1 MRDDGGIISVAEMR
15 AIDAGAAAA
24 GVPTARLMAN
34 AGAAVAEAVMARFPA
49 APVAVLCGPGNNGG
63 DGWEA
68 ACLLRA
74 AGWPVRVFS
83 AVPRETLAGD
93 AAAAA
98 LGWDG
103 EVSTLSQT
111 PDDAALY
118 IDALFGAGL
127 TRALDGDAARLAKN
141 LPRERVIAVD
151 VPSGVDGDSGRVIG
165 DAAFQ
170 AKLTVTFVR
179 KKPAHVLQPGRWR
192 CGEIIVADIG
202 VPESVVQARQT
213 RLWEND
219 PSHWVVPWP
228 SAESHKHQRGSVIV
242 ASGPRARTGAARL
255 AARAALRAGAGLSTV
270 LSPSDALAENA
281 AQLTAVMLKEAACD
295 ADYADAAR
303 TAQCVVIGPA
313 FGLEDAHRTRLI
325 VAIDAPSRAPLVL
338 DADAL
343 TLLAPLTRKLDARDV
358 LTPHVGEFKRLFPG
372 LLETT
377 PSRIEA
383 AREAARRAGC
393 VVLLKGP
400 DTVVAA
406 PDGRAVVNTR
416 GTPFLATAG
425 SGDVLA
431 GVIAGLIGQGMVSFE
446 AAAAGAW
453 IHGRAGELFGPG
465 LISEDL
471 TEILPRVLSELA
483 EQTGAG
489 ALSR

>member
-1 MRDDGGIISVAEMR
+1 
-15 AIDAGAAAA
+15 
-24 GVPTARLMAN
+24 
-34 AGAAVAEAVMARFPA
+34 
-49 APVAVLCGPGNNGG
+49 
-63 DGWEA
+63 
-68 ACLLRA
+68 
-74 AGWPVRVFS
+74 
-83 AVPRETLAGD
+83 
-93 AAAAA
+93 
-98 LGWDG
+98 
-103 EVSTLSQT
+103 
-111 PDDAALY
+111 
-118 IDALFGAGL
+118 
-127 TRALDGDAARLAKN
+127 
-141 LPRERVIAVD
+141 
-151 VPSGVDGDSGRVIG
+151 
-165 DAAFQ
+165 
-170 AKLTVTFVR
+170 
-179 KKPAHVLQPGRWR
+179 
-192 CGEIIVADIG
+192 
-202 VPESVVQARQT
+202 
-213 RLWEND
+213 
-219 PSHWVVPWP
+219 
-228 SAESHKHQRGSVIV
+228 
-242 ASGPRARTGAARL
+242 
-255 AARAALRAGAGLSTV
+255 
-270 LSPSDALAENA
+270 
-281 AQLTAVMLKEAACD
+281 
-295 ADYADAAR
+295 
-303 TAQCVVIGPA
+303 
-313 FGLEDAHRTRLI
+313 LI